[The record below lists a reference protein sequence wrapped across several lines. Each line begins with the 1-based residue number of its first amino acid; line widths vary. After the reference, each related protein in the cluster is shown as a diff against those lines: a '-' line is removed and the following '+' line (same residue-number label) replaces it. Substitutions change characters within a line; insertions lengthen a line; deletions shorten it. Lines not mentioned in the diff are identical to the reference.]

1 MLIKVCGIA
10 TSRHLKD
17 IESLGI
23 DMTGVIRYKPSPR
36 YSPEVPT
43 KNSMAQVAV
52 YVNESAS
59 IIEADMEKY
68 QFDFIQLHGDESPEF
83 VKNLGNPDRLIK
95 AIAVASAEDLIRAKK
110 YASLAKYILLDTK
123 TPKHGGSGEKF
134 NWDLLKQCN
143 FPFILSGGI
152 GPSDAEKIIQL
163 SNDNPYL
170 IGIDLNSR
178 FELTPGVKDVTAL
191 QNFIKTIRNETR

>member
-1 MLIKVCGIA
+1 MLIKVCGI
-10 TSRHLKD
+10 SSSSHLSN
-17 IESLGI
+17 IESLDI

-36 YSPEVPT
+36 YSLEVPI
-43 KNSMAQVAV
+43 KNKKPQVAV
-52 YVNESAS
+52 YVNESTS
-59 IIEADMEKY
+59 IIKDDIEKY
-68 QFDFIQLHGDESPEF
+68 SFDFIQLHGDESPEF

-95 AIAVASAEDLIRAKK
+95 AISVASAEDLIRAKK

-170 IGIDLNSR
+170 IVIDLNSR
-178 FELTPGVKDVTAL
+178 FEITPGVKDVTAL